1 MSSNNSVLVKGVWV
15 DDSNTVEGYLDGSS
29 NTVAM
34 AVGILQHRL
43 NRHVNTAL
51 CLEPPL
57 DLETMR
63 GKLYPNVKLSDSL
76 SVCRSGGITA
86 LFTSDVKPK
95 RGTRTSSQAI
105 QTSVELDTTLTTN
118 TAASSES
125 STPVVPP
132 RKSRKARKRN
142 ATLTANP
149 ESTTS
154 LPQVAMDSQL
164 KEMLA
169 SMQDEIRSI
178 RKENERILKENENMH
193 DKIEGICNENE
204 SIRNENKSI
213 RKDLDA
219 ARKKH
224 TQDVEALR
232 EVTRL
237 LVPLHLR
244 VLLDLARK
252 KVLEHLGHD
261 TWEDL
266 RASRNIYQLTDAIF
280 NGLKQKGVSYLP
292 SHESIYFLCSFNDI
306 RRAGNIA
313 AHSATEDDIR
323 HAVLTQS
330 LESRDRECLEGLFTY
345 AYNGVQV

>member
-1 MSSNNSVLVKGVWV
+1 
-15 DDSNTVEGYLDGSS
+15 
-29 NTVAM
+29 
-34 AVGILQHRL
+34 
-43 NRHVNTAL
+43 
-51 CLEPPL
+51 
-57 DLETMR
+57 MR

-132 RKSRKARKRN
+132 RKSRKARRRN
-142 ATLTANP
+142 ATLTTNP

-154 LPQVAMDSQL
+154 LPQVTMDSQL

-169 SMQDEIRSI
+169 SMQNEMGEIRGILKENESILKEIETI
-178 RKENERILKENENMH
+178 RKENETIRKE
-193 DKIEGICNENE
+193 IEG
-204 SIRNENKSI
+204 I

-219 ARKKH
+219 GIKH
-224 TQDVEALR
+224 AQDVEALR
-232 EVTRL
+232 EVSHVTRL

-306 RRAGNIA
+306 RR
-313 AHSATEDDIR
+313 
-323 HAVLTQS
+323 
-330 LESRDRECLEGLFTY
+330 
-345 AYNGVQV
+345 